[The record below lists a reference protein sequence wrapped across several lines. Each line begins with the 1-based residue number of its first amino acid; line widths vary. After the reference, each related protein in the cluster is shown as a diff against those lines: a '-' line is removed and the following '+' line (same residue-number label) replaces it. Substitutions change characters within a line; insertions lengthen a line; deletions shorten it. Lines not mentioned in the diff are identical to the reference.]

1 LQPVGCHRG
10 QRVERGAEGF
20 RHEFEPVEDADRGE
34 DVGRVSTLLPAS
46 LEQAECLAALEQL
59 VEEQFFG
66 TAGQQAVPEF
76 AQDRKVEPRIGQ
88 FETQQ
93 ILPVDTR
100 PDGLCRL
107 AIREIFPK
115 LHDRH
120 ER

>member
-1 LQPVGCHRG
+1 MR
-10 QRVERGAEGF
+10 
-20 RHEFEPVEDADRGE
+20 
-34 DVGRVSTLLPAS
+34 RVSTLLPAG

-100 PDGLCRL
+100 PEGLCRL
-107 AIREIFPK
+107 AIREVFPK
-115 LHDRH
+115 LQERH